1 MGRVRVAAC
10 QINTVVGDLAGNARH
25 ILDAVAVAER
35 GGADLAVFPEL
46 TITGYPPED
55 LLSRPAFVA
64 DNLATFD
71 AVAAA
76 TGACAVVVLSLI
88 HI

>member
-10 QINTVVGDLAGNARH
+10 QINTVVGDLEGNAER
-25 ILDAVAVAER
+25 ILAALDRAEE

-46 TITGYPPED
+46 TVTGYPPED

-64 DNLATFD
+64 DNLAVFD
-71 AVAAA
+71 QIVAAS
-76 TGACAVVVLSLI
+76 GS
-88 HI
+88 